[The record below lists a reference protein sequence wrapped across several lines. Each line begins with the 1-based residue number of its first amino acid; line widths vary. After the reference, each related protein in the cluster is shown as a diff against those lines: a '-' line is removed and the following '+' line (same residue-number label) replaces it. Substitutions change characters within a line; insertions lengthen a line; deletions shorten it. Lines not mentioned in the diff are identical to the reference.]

1 MEAKDILTMSE
12 NGKSE
17 YCCSVVRIS
26 ELTPVED
33 SDFLAKTNVLGT
45 QIVVRKDQ
53 VHEGDI
59 MFYAANET
67 ALNERFLSLNNMFEI
82 GLRDMNA
89 NAAEVNAIMKEYD
102 DKYKNKADELRAQAK
117 RLKGSIDGMTKTVG
131 KAKKSL
137 KKIDEKYD
145 SYSDSEKAS
154 ADVDRKNLTE
164 KIDKLTAD
172 TLEKTVTY
180 TNLKKEIDQLV
191 ADGKHIV
198 DEAKK
203 HVGFFNKYGRVRCI
217 TLKGCPSFGF
227 LFGIQEMGRFCPE
240 IIGMNLDEYINKD
253 FDTVNGEL
261 FVKAYVPPVKPENI
275 RKTRGEKRN
284 KKLSRFDRLVEGEFS
299 FLYDTQQLA
308 KNMWAMDPD
317 KPIVASVKIHG
328 TSVIVSKLHVKNPLP
343 LRWDK
348 KIWNKL
354 IDLFN
359 GSDKI
364 KFKYDYTVDYG
375 PIFSSRTVIKNR
387 YINEEVTAGY
397 YSQDVWTEFGEMIYP
412 YLENGISVYGEIYG
426 YLTGTSSMIQKQYAY
441 DCKEG
446 ENKLMP
452 YRITRMN
459 EDGTKKEFNVVDVYE
474 WTLDLINRMKDN
486 NDENW
491 KRIHPID
498 ILYHGTLGDLYPDVD
513 ESEHWRENVLEK
525 MKNDKEHFGMEEYE
539 PLCLYQKVPR
549 EGIVIRIDDDPVSE
563 AFKLKTTAFALG
575 EAVLYDDDDYQDIE
589 VQQGDYEPVD
599 EPNEG
604 GN

>member
-1 MEAKDILTMSE
+1 MDTKNILTMSE

-26 ELTPVED
+26 ELTPIEG

-53 VHEGDI
+53 VHTGDV

-89 NAAEVNAIMKEYD
+89 NAADVNAIMSEYNV
-102 DKYKNKADELRAQAK
+102 KYKNKADELRNRAK
-117 RLKGSIDGMTKTVG
+117 QIKGSIDGMTKTVT

-145 SYSDSEKAS
+145 SYSDAEKAN
-154 ADVDRKNLTE
+154 ADVDRKNLNE

-240 IIGMNLDEYINKD
+240 IIGMNLDDYINKD

-261 FVKAYVPPVKPENI
+261 FVKAYVPPVKPENV

-308 KNMWAMDPD
+308 KNMWVMDPD
-317 KPIVASVKIHG
+317 KPIVASVKVHG

-348 KIWNKL
+348 KCWNKL

-359 GSDKI
+359 GSDKF

-387 YINEEVTAGY
+387 YINEEVTSGY
-397 YSQDVWTEFGEMIYP
+397 YSQDVWTEFGNMIYP

-426 YLTGTSSMIQKQYAY
+426 YLTGVQSMIQKNYAY
-441 DCKEG
+441 DCREG

-452 YRITRMN
+452 YRITKMN
-459 EDGTKKEFNVVDVYE
+459 EDGTKTEFNVVDVYE
-474 WTLDLINRMKDN
+474 WTLDLIHKMKEN

-513 ESEHWRENVLEK
+513 ESDHWHENVLEK

-549 EGIVIRIDDDPVSE
+549 EGIVIRIDDDPVNE

-575 EAVLYDDDDYQDIE
+575 EALLYDDDDYQDIE
-589 VQQGDYEPVD
+589 VQQGDYEPVT
-599 EPNEG
+599 EQTEG
-604 GN
+604 EN

>member
-53 VHEGDI
+53 VHTGDV

-117 RLKGSIDGMTKTVG
+117 QLKGSIDGMTKTVT

-145 SYSDSEKAS
+145 SYSDAEKVN

-227 LFGIQEMGRFCPE
+227 LFGVEEMSKFCPE
-240 IIGMNLDEYINKD
+240 IKEMNLCDYINHD

-284 KKLSRFDRLVEGEFS
+284 KKLSRFDRLVEGEF
-299 FLYDTQQLA
+299 FLHYDSTKLA
-308 KNMWAMDPD
+308 KNFHLMTPD
-317 KPIVASVKIHG
+317 RNVLISNKLHG
-328 TSVIVSKLHVKNPLP
+328 TSCVFGKVHVKNPLP
-343 LRWDK
+343 MFWPK
-348 KIWNKL
+348 KMWNKF
-354 IDLFN
+354 IDLLN
-359 GSDKI
+359 GSEKL
-364 KFKYDYTVDYG
+364 KFKFNYTIDYG
-375 PIFSSRTVIKNR
+375 PVFSSRSIIKNR
-387 YINEEVTAGY
+387 YINNEVNSGY
-397 YSQDVWTEFGEMIYP
+397 YGVDIWTEYGEIDYP
-412 YLENGISVYGEIYG
+412 YLDDGMTIYGEICG
-426 YLTGTSSMIQKQYAY
+426 YLTGSQTYIQKLY
-441 DCKEG
+441 DYGNNPG
-446 ENKLMP
+446 ENFLMV
-452 YRITRMN
+452 YRISTTD
-459 EDGTKKEFNVVDVYE
+459 EDGKKKEWNVQDVYD
-474 WTLDLINRMKDN
+474 WTVKLIDRMKEN
-486 NDENW
+486 NDDNW

-498 ILYHGTLGDLYPDVD
+498 IFYHGTLGDLYPDVD
-513 ESEHWRENVLEK
+513 ESEHWHENVLER
-525 MKNDKEHFGMEEYE
+525 MKADKEHFGMEEYE
-539 PLCLYQKVPR
+539 PMCKNKVPR
-549 EGIVIRIDDDPVSE
+549 EGICLRLDDDPILE
-563 AFKLKTTAFALG
+563 NFKLKTTAFELG
-575 EAVLYDDDDYQDIE
+575 EALLYDDDDYQDIE
-589 VQQGDYEPVD
+589 VQQGDYEPVT
-599 EPNEG
+599 EQNEG
-604 GN
+604 EN